1 MGSSQGTEMTKENST
16 SCHKN
21 PLDKLCVEGSY
32 VNISD
37 TLTTVNIILKHYFI
51 THYIICNI
59 SYYNTLYNNAALLY
73 YLPVITLPLT
83 RVSEMTQR
91 PFTENVILTV
101 AYYLTKSQNRVN
113 HFRSHWI
120 DEPQWFSKL
129 ITSNKRTTA
138 CDADSIKL
146 LRPLW
151 KDQAVS
157 GNTKPKSQL
166 LHQGFAGEETAYP
179 LTRNLYYIR
188 G

>member
-1 MGSSQGTEMTKENST
+1 MGSSHGTEMKKENSI

-21 PLDKLCVEGSY
+21 PRDKLCVEGSY
-32 VNISD
+32 VNTSD
-37 TLTTVNIILKHYFI
+37 TLTTASIILKHYFI
-51 THYIICNI
+51 INYIIYNI
-59 SYYNTLYNNAALLY
+59 SYYNALYSNAVLLY
-73 YLPVITLPLT
+73 YCPVITLPLMK
-83 RVSEMTQR
+83 VSEMVQH

-101 AYYLTKSQNRVN
+101 ACYLTMSQNRVN
-113 HFRSHWI
+113 HFRSPWI

-146 LRPLW
+146 LWPLW
-151 KDQAVS
+151 KDLAVS

-166 LHQGFAGEETAYP
+166 LHQGFAGEETAHP